1 VSKEAPQGR
10 GQVIDVALYEAVFNC
25 MESLLPEYS
34 AFGAVRQ
41 PAGSA
46 LPGIAPTNA
55 YLCSDGGYALVAG
68 NGDSIFRRLM
78 GVIGRPE
85 LAADAGLADNAG
97 RVARVAELDAAIGE
111 WTARHTVEQVLAALD
126 QAKVP
131 AGRIYT
137 VADIA
142 SDPHYRERGML
153 QEMQLE
159 DGGRLMVPGIVP
171 KLSATPGSQRTNA
184 PRLGENTDE
193 ILREIGLTDAQIAQL
208 REKGVIS

>member
-1 VSKEAPQGR
+1 VDE
-10 GQVIDVALYEAVFNC
+10 I
-25 MESLLPEYS
+25 
-34 AFGAVRQ
+34 
-41 PAGSA
+41 
-46 LPGIAPTNA
+46 
-55 YLCSDGGYALVAG
+55 
-68 NGDSIFRRLM
+68 
-78 GVIGRPE
+78 
-85 LAADAGLADNAG
+85 
-97 RVARVAELDAAIGE
+97 DAAIGA
-111 WTARHTVEQVLAALD
+111 WTAQRPVAEVLAALD
-126 QAKVP
+126 AASVP